1 MERNIIGRDYEIQRL
16 KELYNSKQAEFIAVY
31 GRRRVGKTFI
41 VRELFENKITF
52 DLVGLANATTKDQL
66 VNFRI
71 TLNQTAKQNGNTP
84 KNWLEAFALL
94 REFLEKS
101 KEKRKLV
108 FIDEIPWLDTA
119 RSGFVMALEHF
130 WNSWGCSQKNLMLIV
145 CGSATSWIIN
155 KLINNH
161 GGLHNRLTSTIVLHP
176 FILSE
181 TQKYLKF
188 NKINWSI
195 QNLSECY
202 MLTGGVPFY
211 LSQMKKEFSLAQNI
225 DNIFFNKESELKDEF
240 RNLYNSL
247 FRNSEDYVKI
257 VELLSKKNKGLT
269 RKEIAEKTKL
279 STGGTLTTLLQNL
292 EYCGFIR
299 VYATFGKTKRDVLYQ
314 LMDNF
319 TLFHFKYLANNDF
332 KDEHFWTKNL
342 ISPQHNAW
350 AGIAFELVMLQH
362 INEIKQA
369 LGISG
374 IQSAVYS
381 WRSEN
386 SENGA
391 QIDIV
396 IDRKD
401 GILNICEVKY
411 YQEQFVIKKDYEA
424 DLRHKIVC
432 FQEETKT
439 NKAINLVLLTTY
451 GLKNNKYAGII
462 QKTVTIDDILRL

>member
-1 MERNIIGRDYEIQRL
+1 
-16 KELYNSKQAEFIAVY
+16 
-31 GRRRVGKTFI
+31 
-41 VRELFENKITF
+41 
-52 DLVGLANATTKDQL
+52 
-66 VNFRI
+66 
-71 TLNQTAKQNGNTP
+71 
-84 KNWLEAFALL
+84 
-94 REFLEKS
+94 
-101 KEKRKLV
+101 
-108 FIDEIPWLDTA
+108 
-119 RSGFVMALEHF
+119 
-130 WNSWGCSQKNLMLIV
+130 
-145 CGSATSWIIN
+145 
-155 KLINNH
+155 
-161 GGLHNRLTSTIVLHP
+161 
-176 FILSE
+176 
-181 TQKYLKF
+181 
-188 NKINWSI
+188 
-195 QNLSECY
+195 
-202 MLTGGVPFY
+202 
-211 LSQMKKEFSLAQNI
+211 
-225 DNIFFNKESELKDEF
+225 
-240 RNLYNSL
+240 
-247 FRNSEDYVKI
+247 
-257 VELLSKKNKGLT
+257 
-269 RKEIAEKTKL
+269 
-279 STGGTLTTLLQNL
+279 
-292 EYCGFIR
+292 FIR

-424 DLRHKIVC
+424 DLRHKVVC